1 MKKRI
6 VMFFAATMAAMCA
19 CAVPEVTDVTAR
31 I

>member
-6 VMFFAATMAAMCA
+6 IMFLAAAMTAMCA
-19 CAVPEVTDVTAR
+19 CAVPEVTDVPAR